1 MNAIAIADAFPQPTP
16 PLQPANIYET
26 AEALERHLGDPMDP
40 DAPMSYR
47 DIMALD
53 EREEYPERHLELL
66 HGWGLQRQ
74 FVPHEHGGMLD
85 SYQRVLMLHR
95 TVARRDITTAT
106 CGMLYS
112 IGYSALLVGG
122 SPAQKQRY
130 GDLLLKGGK
139 IAWGLSEQASGSDVI
154 ANGTT
159 AVRTEKGYRINGW
172 KWPIGYATR
181 GDATMIYART
191 GEGAQPN
198 AYTVFM
204 FDKRDADRER
214 YTHHQRERLFGL
226 RGMDLSAIRFNDLEL
241 PESAVVGREGEGL
254 EIVLKSAQLMRSG
267 VIAASLG
274 GLDTALRLA
283 LGFAR
288 ERRLFGVLLSNNDVT
303 RRQLCESFADL
314 LIGEIQMMATSR
326 ALHLNPRQ
334 LNLWASVAK
343 YQVPTMVER
352 ALQSLATVIGCRY
365 YLREHFGYGMFQK
378 MVRDAGMVSF
388 VDGNTLV
395 NLKVI
400 ALQMEMTFA
409 RLARAEGRVDPSVAA
424 SLARLFDPLGEVPPA
439 GFSQLTVFSRGD
451 DPILEGFADS
461 LQRLSA
467 RIDEAGIDRPALQRA
482 LDLGEALLR
491 RLRQLAEDTAADRR
505 RIGREFNQSAEIFVL
520 ARRYALLHAAAS
532 CVHYAVY
539 GAPRVGGA
547 LADLGWLACCLTRI
561 EQQFDPQRAL
571 IGGEDAI
578 RLSVTLHQLYE
589 EHRAFGP
596 VPYRL
601 AGESRPLSAWRQL
614 YA

>member
-1 MNAIAIADAFPQPTP
+1 MNATTIAHDPAPAAAS
-16 PLQPANIYET
+16 LQTTNIYQT

-40 DAPMSYR
+40 DSPMSYR

-66 HGWGLQRQ
+66 HSWGLQRQ

-122 SPAQKQRY
+122 SEAQKRRY

-154 ANGTT
+154 GNATT
-159 AVRTEKGYRINGW
+159 AVRTANGYRINGC
-172 KWPIGYATR
+172 KWPIGYASR
-181 GDATMIYART
+181 GDAIMIYART

-198 AYTVFM
+198 AFTVFM
-204 FDKRDADRER
+204 FDKRDADRECF
-214 YTHHQRERLFGL
+214 THMQRERLFGL
-226 RGMDLSAIRFNDLEL
+226 RGMDLSSIRFNDLDL

-288 ERRLFGVLLSNNDVT
+288 ERRLFGTVLAENDIT

-352 ALQSLATVIGCRY
+352 ALQNLATVIGCRY
-365 YLREHFGYGMFQK
+365 YLRENFGYGVFQK

-409 RLARAEGRVDPSVAA
+409 RIARNSGHIDERVGAE
-424 SLARLFDPLGEVPPA
+424 LARLFDPLGEVPPA

-451 DPILEGFADS
+451 DPILEGFGDS
-461 LQRLSA
+461 LERLSA
-467 RIDEAGIDRPALQRA
+467 LTAVDGIDRGALQRA
-482 LDLGEALLR
+482 LDLGARLLR
-491 RLRQLAEDTAADRR
+491 RVHQLAEDTASDRR
-505 RIGREFNQSAEIFVL
+505 RIGREFNQSADMFAL

-532 CVHYAVY
+532 CVHYALY
-539 GAPRVGGA
+539 GAPQVGGA
-547 LADLGWLACCLTRI
+547 MADLAWLAPCLTRI
-561 EQQFDPQRAL
+561 EQQFDPQRTI
-571 IGGEDAI
+571 IGAEDA
-578 RLSVTLHQLYE
+578 RCLSAIMHRLYE

-596 VPYRL
+596 VPYQL